1 MYKNVFNI
9 IAVILLYLFLSV
21 AHAGGMKVNPGLW
34 ETTSH
39 VSSPGGT
46 HENISQDCIQE
57 SEISPE
63 KMMDENSGC
72 QVTDSKADSNSMQW
86 SISCEN
92 EGVAMTGDGQA
103 QSSGDS
109 ISGGM
114 SIKANFNGQDFVMD
128 TKWEGKRIGE
138 CKKTII
144 IVYFYEL
151 TILT

>member
-1 MYKNVFNI
+1 MFRNTFNI
-9 IAVILLYLFLSV
+9 TAVLILYILVGVSY
-21 AHAGGMKVNPGLW
+21 AAGMKVNPGLW
-34 ETTSH
+34 ETKSYVT
-39 VSSPGGT
+39 SPGGT
-46 HENISQDCIQE
+46 HENVSQDCIEE

-92 EGVAMTGDGQA
+92 EGVAMTGSGQA
-103 QSSGDS
+103 QTSGDS

-114 SIKANFNGQDFVMD
+114 DINANFNGQEFVMN

-138 CKKTII
+138 CK
-144 IVYFYEL
+144 
-151 TILT
+151 